1 MTTPEL
7 IMIPI
12 PAIGHLPPIFEFSK
26 RLVSRN
32 DRLSVTIVL
41 IRTPFT
47 PEVDSFSDSLADS
60 CDPNRIKFIRI
71 SGQTLP
77 SPESIRSIQTFFPQ
91 FLDSQKDAVREAL
104 LADRANRG
112 SPVSTVVGV
121 VADILTTAVV
131 EEVGKE
137 LGVPTYLFH
146 PSSAAFLGQLLSFPA
161 EFRPEVA
168 AGDPDGE
175 ITFPSYVN
183 PVPNKL
189 LPSIMLDGEG
199 YATVNDHIRR
209 FRKMKGIVLNSYVE
223 IEARAVRYLE
233 GTNMAPGNSSP
244 PVFCVGPVID
254 AKGQGKL
261 GEITTN
267 SSIEKIMTWL
277 DDQPRNSVVLLCFGS
292 VGSFSDAQ
300 LKEIAAGLEL
310 AEHQRFL
317 WVIRE
322 APSKEAPGMPK
333 DYLDYS
339 ESGGLAG
346 KLGEGFLDRTKGRGI
361 VCGWVPQAAVLAHA
375 AVGGFVSHCG
385 WNSVLESLW
394 HGVPVLAWPMYAE
407 QQMNAFYLAT
417 ELGLAVEMRVD
428 YRMEEDTVVKGDEIA
443 KKIERVMDGNSET
456 RRKVKEMS
464 EAARRAVVEGGSSFD
479 AFGGFVDLIM
489 KNKPID

>member
-1 MTTPEL
+1 MTNPEL

-47 PEVDSFSDSLADS
+47 PEVDSFSDSLAAS

-71 SGQTLP
+71 SGQSLP
-77 SPESIRSIQTFFPQ
+77 SPESILSIHTFFPQ
-91 FLDSQKDAVREAL
+91 FLDSHKDAVREAL

-137 LGVPTYLFH
+137 LGVPTYLFY
-146 PSSAAFLGQLLSFPA
+146 PSSAAFLGQLLRFPA

-175 ITFPSYVN
+175 IMFPSYVN

-199 YATVNDHIRR
+199 YASVNDHIRR
-209 FRKMKGIVLNSYVE
+209 FRGMKGIVLNSYLE
-223 IEARAVRYLE
+223 LEARAAMSLE
-233 GTNMAPGNSSP
+233 GKDMAGNSLP

-261 GEITTN
+261 GEITN
-267 SSIEKIMTWL
+267 SSVEKIMTWL

-310 AEHQRFL
+310 AEGQRFL

-322 APSKEAPGMPK
+322 APSKEALGMPK

-346 KLGEGFLDRTKGRGI
+346 NLGEGFLERTKGRGI
-361 VCGWVPQAAVLAHA
+361 VCGWVPQAAVLAHE

-394 HGVPVLAWPMYAE
+394 HAVPVLAWPMYAE
-407 QQMNAFYLAT
+407 QQMNAFYLVT

-443 KKIERVMDGNSET
+443 EKIERVMVDGRSSET

-479 AFGGFVDLIM
+479 AFGGFVDLVL
-489 KNKPID
+489 KNKAID